1 MFSLHLIIFNIPIH
15 VECSTEDIV
24 AMIQA
29 GFSAFMVEP
38 VTPVLHYRLSGD
50 IDTGFIVN
58 REGAESMKADSR
70 YELLYVFE
78 KDMTVELEL
87 QRKDLFFVH
96 GAAIT
101 LDNKAILISAPSGSG
116 KSTTTWALLHHGFD
130 YMSDELAPIELESL
144 NVQPFPHA
152 LNQKK
157 PPPAPYLLP
166 ENVLETE
173 CTLHIPVEA
182 LPCKVRQEPAPLVA
196 MFYVKY
202 NPDAV
207 EPSISPLSISEGCM
221 NLFANGLNQLQHK
234 NKGLAAAT
242 DIAQRV
248 PAFKVETAGLE
259 QSAKM
264 LREFVSTF

>member
-1 MFSLHLIIFNIPIH
+1 MFSLHLIIFNVPIH
-15 VECSTEDIV
+15 VECSTEDI
-24 AMIQA
+24 ADIIRA

-38 VTPVLHYRLSGD
+38 ATPVLHYTLSGD
-50 IDTGFIVN
+50 IDVGFIVN
-58 REGAESMKADSR
+58 RDGVEPMKVDSR

-87 QRKDLFFVH
+87 QRKDLFFIH

-101 LDNKAILISAPSGSG
+101 LDNKAIMISAPSGSG

-144 NVQPFPHA
+144 NVLPFPHA
-152 LNQKK
+152 LNQKR

-166 ENVLETE
+166 ENVMQTE
-173 CTLHIPVEA
+173 YTLHIPVEA
-182 LPCKVRQEPAPLVA
+182 LPCNIVQKPTPLVA

-207 EPSISPLSISEGCM
+207 EPSITPLSISEGCM
-221 NLFANGLNQLQHK
+221 YLFANGLNQLQHE
-234 NKGLAAAT
+234 NKGLATAT

-248 PAFKVETAGLE
+248 PAFRVETAGL
-259 QSAKM
+259 QASALM
-264 LREFVSTF
+264 LRDFVTNL